1 MSQPITKYINQRKIM
16 STVENEDVTKL
27 DTQNLEALVTLQRRE
42 FQSEG
47 EVTYA
52 TRIDRLK
59 RLKALIVENKTEF
72 AETTKREFGGARSY
86 EFSLFS
92 EFAGKVE
99 AIDYS
104 MKHLKEWMKP
114 EKRKTNKPMNFLG
127 GKSQVRHFPKGVVG
141 IISPWNLPFGLTVAP
156 LTSALAA
163 GNRALLKPS
172 EFVPETAAL
181 FAEVVPQY
189 FSKDEVAVVTGGA
202 EISQCFAE
210 LPFDHLLFTG
220 STNIGAKVMQSA
232 SKNLV
237 PVTLELGGKSPV
249 IIGRSAKLDL
259 AGTRLTFGKLL
270 NGGQLC
276 LSPDYVV
283 VPHELEEL
291 LIARVVQEAES
302 MYPNITENEDY
313 AGVINEKHFARLQ
326 NYIDD
331 AVAKGAKLTIVGADK
346 TRASADNRR
355 MPLHI
360 LQNVKEDMLVLH
372 EEIFGPIL
380 PVMTYS
386 DVAEVPDM
394 IKPRQN
400 PLAMYYFGKD
410 KREQEY
416 LLSHVQSGG
425 VCINDITLHY
435 VQEDLPFGGIGSSG
449 MGAYHGPEGFRSM
462 SHARAIYSQTMIDVL
477 PIIGARPPFGN
488 KFRKNITKILG
499 SI

>member
-1 MSQPITKYINQRKIM
+1 MGAAEHHNATGLNA
-16 STVENEDVTKL
+16 
-27 DTQNLEALVTLQRRE
+27 QNLDALLELQRSKFRA
-42 FQSEG
+42 EG
-47 EVTYA
+47 EVTYS

-72 AETTKREFGGARSY
+72 AITTKREFGGARSY

-92 EFAGKVE
+92 EFASKVE
-99 AIDYS
+99 AINYS

-172 EFVPETAAL
+172 EFVPKTAAL
-181 FAEVVPQY
+181 FAEVVPKY
-189 FSKDEVAVVTGGA
+189 FSEDEVAVVTGGA
-202 EISQCFAE
+202 DISQRFAE

-220 STNIGAKVMQSA
+220 STKVGAKVMQSA

-283 VPHELEEL
+283 VPDELEEQ
-291 LIARVVQEAES
+291 LIARVVKEAQS

-313 AGVINEKHFARLQ
+313 AGVINERHFARLQ

-331 AVAKGAKLTIVGADK
+331 AVAKGAKLTIVGAEK
-346 TRASADNRR
+346 TRASDDNRR

-360 LQNVKEDMLVLH
+360 LQNVNEDMLVMH
-372 EEIFGPIL
+372 EEIFGPVL

-386 DVAEVPDM
+386 DVEEVPDM
-394 IKPRQN
+394 IEPRRN

-410 KREQEY
+410 NREQEY

-435 VQEDLPFGGIGSSG
+435 VQEDLPFGGIGASG
-449 MGAYHGPEGFRSM
+449 MGAYHGPEGFKNM

-477 PIIGARPPFGN
+477 PIIGARPPFGE
-488 KFRKNITKILG
+488 KFRKRITKTLG
-499 SI
+499 AI

>member
-1 MSQPITKYINQRKIM
+1 MSTTKY
-16 STVENEDVTKL
+16 ENVTTL
-27 DTQNLEALVTLQRRE
+27 HTQNLEALVELQRSKFRA
-42 FQSEG
+42 EG
-47 EVTYA
+47 EVSYA

-59 RLKALIVENKTEF
+59 RLKALIVENKIEF
-72 AETTKREFGGARSY
+72 AKTTKREFGGARSY

-99 AIDYS
+99 GIDYS

-127 GKSQVRHFPKGVVG
+127 GKSEVRHFPKGVVG

-181 FAEVVPQY
+181 FADVVPKY
-189 FSKDEVAVVTGGA
+189 FSEDEVAVVTGGA
-202 EISQCFAE
+202 EISQRFAE

-220 STNIGAKVMQSA
+220 STNIGSKVMQSA

-283 VPHELEEL
+283 VPNELEEQ
-291 LIARVVQEAES
+291 LIARVVQEAQS

-313 AGVINEKHFARLQ
+313 AGVINERHFARLQ

-346 TRASADNRR
+346 TRASEDNRR

-360 LQNVKEDMLVLH
+360 LQNVNEDMLVMH

-394 IKPRQN
+394 IEPRRN

-410 KREQEY
+410 KSEQEY
-416 LLSHVQSGG
+416 LLSNVQSGG

-435 VQEDLPFGGIGSSG
+435 VQEDLPFGGVGASG
-449 MGAYHGPEGFRSM
+449 MGAYHGPEGFRTL

>member
-1 MSQPITKYINQRKIM
+1 M
-16 STVENEDVTKL
+16 STAKRKNVTKL
-27 DTQNLEALVTLQRRE
+27 DTQNLEALVELQRSKFRA
-42 FQSEG
+42 EG
-47 EVTYA
+47 EVTYS

-92 EFAGKVE
+92 EFASKVE
-99 AIDYS
+99 GIDYA

-156 LTSALAA
+156 LTGALAA
-163 GNRALLKPS
+163 GNRAILKPS

-181 FAEVVPQY
+181 FAEIIPKY
-189 FSKDEVAVVTGGA
+189 FSEDEVAVVTGGA
-202 EISQCFAE
+202 DISQRFAE

-220 STNIGAKVMQSA
+220 SSNIGAKVMQSA

-283 VPHELEEL
+283 VPNELEEQ
-291 LIARVVQEAES
+291 LIARVVHEAQS

-313 AGVINEKHFARLQ
+313 AGVINERHFARLQ

-331 AVAKGAKLTIVGADK
+331 AVAKGAKLTIVGANK
-346 TRASADNRR
+346 TRASKNNRR

-360 LQNVKEDMLVLH
+360 LQNVTEDMLVMH

-394 IKPRQN
+394 IEPRRN

-416 LLSHVQSGG
+416 LLSNVQSGG

-435 VQEDLPFGGIGSSG
+435 VQEDLPFGGVGASG
-449 MGAYHGPEGFRSM
+449 MGAYHGPEGFRSL

-477 PIIGARPPFGN
+477 PIIGARPPFGE
-488 KFRKNITKILG
+488 KFRKNISKILG
-499 SI
+499 PI

>member
-1 MSQPITKYINQRKIM
+1 M
-16 STVENEDVTKL
+16 STAKRKNVTKL
-27 DTQNLEALVTLQRRE
+27 DTQNLEALVELQRSKFRA
-42 FQSEG
+42 EG
-47 EVTYA
+47 EVTYS

-92 EFAGKVE
+92 EFASKVE
-99 AIDYS
+99 GIDYA

-181 FAEVVPQY
+181 FAEVVPKY
-189 FSKDEVAVVTGGA
+189 FPEDEVAVVTGGA
-202 EISQCFAE
+202 DISQRFAE

-283 VPHELEEL
+283 VPDELEEQ
-291 LIARVVQEAES
+291 LIARVVQEVQS
-302 MYPNITENEDY
+302 MYPNITQNEDY
-313 AGVINEKHFARLQ
+313 AGVINERHFARLQ

-331 AVAKGAKLTIVGADK
+331 AVAKGANLTIVGADK
-346 TRASADNRR
+346 TRASEDNRR

-360 LQNVKEDMLVLH
+360 LQNVNEDMLIMH

-386 DVAEVPDM
+386 DVAEVPSM
-394 IKPRQN
+394 IEPRRN

-416 LLSHVQSGG
+416 LLSNVQSGG

-435 VQEDLPFGGIGSSG
+435 VQEDLPFGGIGASG
-449 MGAYHGPEGFRSM
+449 MGSYHGPEGFRSM

-477 PIIGARPPFGN
+477 PIIGARPPFGE
-488 KFRKNITKILG
+488 KFRKNISKILG
-499 SI
+499 PI

>member
-1 MSQPITKYINQRKIM
+1 MSIAEHN
-16 STVENEDVTKL
+16 NVTEL
-27 DTQNLEALVTLQRRE
+27 AGQNLNALIERQRSQFRA
-42 FQSEG
+42 EG
-47 EVTYA
+47 EVTYS

-92 EFAGKVE
+92 EFASKVE

-104 MKHLKEWMKP
+104 MKHLKQWMKP

-181 FAEVVPQY
+181 FAEIVPKY
-189 FSKDEVAVVTGGA
+189 FPEDEVAVVTGGA
-202 EISQCFAE
+202 EISQKFAE

-220 STNIGAKVMQSA
+220 STKVGAKVMRSA

-249 IIGRSAKLDL
+249 VIGRSAKLDL

-283 VPHELEEL
+283 VPNELEEQ
-291 LIARVVQEAES
+291 LIARVAHEAQS

-313 AGVINEKHFARLQ
+313 AGIINERHFARLQ
-326 NYIDD
+326 NYLDD
-331 AVAKGAKLTIVGADK
+331 AVAKGAKLTIVGANK
-346 TRASADNRR
+346 TRASAGNRR

-360 LQNVKEDMLVLH
+360 LQNVNDDMLVMQ
-372 EEIFGPIL
+372 EEIFGPVL
-380 PVMTYS
+380 PFMTYS
-386 DVAEVPDM
+386 DVTEVPDM
-394 IKPRQN
+394 IEPRRS
-400 PLAMYYFGKD
+400 PLALYYFGKD

-435 VQEDLPFGGIGSSG
+435 VQEDLPFGGFGASG

-477 PIIGARPPFGN
+477 PIVGARPPFGN
-488 KFRKNITKILG
+488 KFRKNISKILG
-499 SI
+499 AI

>member
-1 MSQPITKYINQRKIM
+1 MGAAEHHNATGLNA
-16 STVENEDVTKL
+16 
-27 DTQNLEALVTLQRRE
+27 QNLDALLELQRSKFRA
-42 FQSEG
+42 EG
-47 EVTYA
+47 EVTYS

-72 AETTKREFGGARSY
+72 AITTKREFGGARSY

-92 EFAGKVE
+92 EFASKVE
-99 AIDYS
+99 AINYS

-172 EFVPETAAL
+172 EFVPKTAAL
-181 FAEVVPQY
+181 FAEVVPKY
-189 FSKDEVAVVTGGA
+189 FSEDEVAVVTGGA
-202 EISQCFAE
+202 DISQRFAE

-220 STNIGAKVMQSA
+220 STKVGAKVMQSA

-283 VPHELEEL
+283 VPDELEEQ
-291 LIARVVQEAES
+291 LIARVVKEAES

-313 AGVINEKHFARLQ
+313 AGVINERHFARLQ

-346 TRASADNRR
+346 TRASEDNRR

-360 LQNVKEDMLVLH
+360 LQNVNEDMLVMH

-386 DVAEVPDM
+386 DVAEVPSM
-394 IKPRQN
+394 IEPRRN

-416 LLSHVQSGG
+416 LLSNVQSGG

-435 VQEDLPFGGIGSSG
+435 VQEDLPFGGIGASG
-449 MGAYHGPEGFRSM
+449 MGSYHGPEGFRSM

-477 PIIGARPPFGN
+477 PIIGARPPFGE
-488 KFRKNITKILG
+488 KFRKNISKILG
-499 SI
+499 PI

>member
-1 MSQPITKYINQRKIM
+1 MSIAEHDN
-16 STVENEDVTKL
+16 VTKL
-27 DTQNLEALVTLQRRE
+27 ATQNLRALVELQKNTFRA
-42 FQSEG
+42 EG

-59 RLKALIVENKTEF
+59 RLKALIVENKTAF
-72 AETTKREFGGARSY
+72 ATTTKREFNGARSY

-92 EFAGKVE
+92 EFASKVE

-104 MKHLKEWMKP
+104 MKHLKAWMKP

-127 GKSQVRHFPKGVVG
+127 GKSQVRYFPKGVVG

-172 EFVPETAAL
+172 EYVPETAAL
-181 FAEVVPQY
+181 FAEVVPKY
-189 FSKDEVAVVTGGA
+189 FSEDEVAVVTGGA
-202 EISQCFAE
+202 EISQRFAE

-220 STNIGAKVMQSA
+220 STRVGAQVMQSA

-249 IIGRSAKLDL
+249 VIGRSAKLVL

-276 LSPDYVV
+276 LSPDYVL
-283 VPHELEEL
+283 VPKELEEP
-291 LIARVVQEAES
+291 LIARVIDEAQA
-302 MYPNITENEDY
+302 MYPNITDNNDY
-313 AGVINEKHFARLQ
+313 AGIFNEKHFARLQ
-326 NYIDD
+326 SYVDD
-331 AVAKGAKLTIVGADK
+331 AVAKGAKLTIVGANR
-346 TRASADNRR
+346 TRASEDNRR

-360 LQNVKEDMLVLH
+360 LQNVSEDMHVMH

-386 DVAEVPDM
+386 DIKQVPDM
-394 IKPRQN
+394 IEPRRT

-410 KREQEY
+410 KTEQEY

-435 VQEDLPFGGIGSSG
+435 VQEDLPFGGIGASG
-449 MGAYHGPEGFRSM
+449 MGAYHGPEGFKNL

-477 PIIGARPPFGN
+477 PIIGARPPFGE
-488 KFRKNITKILG
+488 KFRGRIRKALG
-499 SI
+499 EI

>member
-1 MSQPITKYINQRKIM
+1 MSEAHNDNVM
-16 STVENEDVTKL
+16 EL
-27 DTQNLEALVTLQRRE
+27 DFQNLNALVALQRNAFRA
-42 FQSEG
+42 EG

-59 RLKALIVENKTEF
+59 RLKALIVENKREF
-72 AETTKREFGGARSY
+72 ATTTKREFNGARSY

-92 EFAGKVE
+92 EFASKVE

-104 MKHLKEWMKP
+104 IKHLKQWMKP
-114 EKRKTNKPMNFLG
+114 EKRKTNKPMNLLG
-127 GKSQVRHFPKGVVG
+127 GKGQVRYFPKGVVG

-172 EFVPETAAL
+172 EYVPDTAAL
-181 FAEVVPQY
+181 FADVVPKY
-189 FSKDEVAVVTGGA
+189 FSTEEVAVVTGGA
-202 EISQCFAE
+202 QTSQHFAE

-220 STNIGAKVMQSA
+220 STRVGFKVMQSA

-259 AGTRLTFGKLL
+259 AGTRLTFAKLL

-276 LSPDYVV
+276 LSPDYAL
-283 VPHELEEL
+283 VPNELEEQL
-291 LIARVVQEAES
+291 VSRVKHEVES
-302 MYPNITENEDY
+302 MYPNMTENSDY
-313 AGVINEKHFARLQ
+313 AGVFNERHFARLQ

-331 AVAKGAKLTIVGADK
+331 AVAKGAKLTIVGANE
-346 TRASADNRR
+346 TRVSKDNFR

-360 LQNVKEDMLVLH
+360 LQNVNENMQVMH

-380 PVMTYS
+380 PIMTYA
-386 DVAEVPDM
+386 DITEVPDQ
-394 IKPRQN
+394 IEPRRN

-410 KREQEY
+410 KGEQEY

-435 VQEDLPFGGIGSSG
+435 VQEDLPFGGFGASG
-449 MGAYHGPEGFRSM
+449 MGSYHGPEGFRNM

-477 PIIGARPPFGN
+477 PIIGARPPFGE
-488 KFRKNITKILG
+488 KFRKRISKVLG
-499 SI
+499 AI

>member
-1 MSQPITKYINQRKIM
+1 MSTTKY
-16 STVENEDVTKL
+16 ENVTTL
-27 DTQNLEALVTLQRRE
+27 DTQNLEALVELQRSKFRA
-42 FQSEG
+42 EG

-59 RLKALIVENKTEF
+59 RLKALIVENKIEF
-72 AETTKREFGGARSY
+72 AKTTKREFGGARSY
-86 EFSLFS
+86 ELSLFS

-99 AIDYS
+99 GIDYS
-104 MKHLKEWMKP
+104 MKHLKDWMKP

-181 FAEVVPQY
+181 FADVVPKY
-189 FSKDEVAVVTGGA
+189 FANDEVAVVTGGA
-202 EISQCFAE
+202 EISQRFAE

-283 VPHELEEL
+283 VPNELEEQ
-291 LIARVVQEAES
+291 LIARVVQEAQS

-313 AGVINEKHFARLQ
+313 AGVINERHFARLQ

-346 TRASADNRR
+346 TRASEDNRR

-360 LQNVKEDMLVLH
+360 LQNVNEDMLVMH

-386 DVAEVPDM
+386 NVAEVPDM
-394 IKPRQN
+394 IEPRRN

-410 KREQEY
+410 KSEQEY
-416 LLSHVQSGG
+416 LLSNVQSGG

-435 VQEDLPFGGIGSSG
+435 VQEDLPFGGVGASG
-449 MGAYHGPEGFRSM
+449 MGAYHGPEGFRTL

>member
-1 MSQPITKYINQRKIM
+1 MGAA
-16 STVENEDVTKL
+16 ENHNVTGL
-27 DTQNLEALVTLQRRE
+27 DTQDLDALIDLQRSKFRA
-42 FQSEG
+42 EG

-59 RLKALIVENKTEF
+59 RLKALILENKVEF
-72 AETTKREFGGARSY
+72 ATTTKREFNGARSY

-92 EFAGKVE
+92 EFGSKVE

-104 MKHLKEWMKP
+104 IKHLKAWMKP

-127 GKSQVRHFPKGVVG
+127 GKGQVRHFPKGVVG

-181 FAEVVPQY
+181 FAEVVPKY
-189 FSKDEVAVVTGGA
+189 FSTDEVAVVTGGA
-202 EISQCFAE
+202 EISQKFAE

-220 STNIGAKVMQSA
+220 STRVGAQVMQAA

-249 IIGRSAKLDL
+249 IIGRSANLEL
-259 AGTRLTFGKLL
+259 AGTRLTFSKFL

-276 LSPDYVV
+276 LSPDYVL
-283 VPHELEEL
+283 VPRELEEQL
-291 LIARVVQEAES
+291 VARVIHEAQS
-302 MYPNITENEDY
+302 MYPNVTENEDY
-313 AGVINEKHFARLQ
+313 AGVVNERHFARLQ

-331 AVAKGAKLTIVGADK
+331 AVTKGAKLTIVGADQ
-346 TRASADNRR
+346 TRASENNRR

-360 LQNVKEDMLVLH
+360 LQNVNEDMLVMH

-380 PVMTYS
+380 PVMTYA
-386 DVAEVPDM
+386 DITEVPDQVE
-394 IKPRQN
+394 PRKN
-400 PLAMYYFGKD
+400 PLALYYFGKD
-410 KREQEY
+410 KSEQEY
-416 LLSHVQSGG
+416 LLSHVPSGG

-435 VQEDLPFGGIGSSG
+435 VQEDLPFGGVGASG
-449 MGAYHGPEGFRSM
+449 MGAYHGPEGFKTL
-462 SHARAIYSQTMIDVL
+462 SHPRAIYSQTMIDVL
-477 PIIGARPPFGN
+477 PIIGARPPFGE
-488 KFRKNITKILG
+488 KFRKNIRKILG
-499 SI
+499 AI

>member
-1 MSQPITKYINQRKIM
+1 MSIAEQNNITEL
-16 STVENEDVTKL
+16 TG
-27 DTQNLEALVTLQRRE
+27 QNLNALVARQRSQFRA
-42 FQSEG
+42 EG

-72 AETTKREFGGARSY
+72 AKTTKREFGGARSY

-92 EFAGKVE
+92 EFASKVE

-104 MKHLKEWMKP
+104 MKHLKAWMRP

-127 GKSQVRHFPKGVVG
+127 GKSQVRHYPKGVVG

-163 GNRALLKPS
+163 GNRAILKPS

-181 FAEVVPQY
+181 FAEIVPKY
-189 FSKDEVAVVTGGA
+189 FPEDEVAVVTGGA
-202 EISQCFAE
+202 EISQKFAA

-249 IIGRSAKLDL
+249 VIGRSAKLDL

-276 LSPDYVV
+276 LSPDYVI
-283 VPHELEEL
+283 VPNELEEQ
-291 LIARVVQEAES
+291 LIARVIQEVQA

-313 AGVINEKHFARLQ
+313 AGIINERHFARLQ
-326 NYIDD
+326 SYLDD

-346 TRASADNRR
+346 TRASAGNRR

-360 LQNVKEDMLVLH
+360 LQNVNDDMLIMH

-394 IKPRQN
+394 IEPRRN
-400 PLAMYYFGKD
+400 PLALYYFGKD

-416 LLSHVQSGG
+416 LLNHVQSGG

-435 VQEDLPFGGIGSSG
+435 VQEDLPFGGFGASG
-449 MGAYHGPEGFRSM
+449 MGAYHGPEGFRSL

-477 PIIGARPPFGN
+477 PIVGARPPFGD
-488 KFRKNITKILG
+488 KFRKNISKVLG
-499 SI
+499 AI

>member
-1 MSQPITKYINQRKIM
+1 MSTTKYENVT
-16 STVENEDVTKL
+16 TVH
-27 DTQNLEALVTLQRRE
+27 TQNLEALVELQRSKFRA
-42 FQSEG
+42 EG

-59 RLKALIVENKTEF
+59 RLKALIVENKIEF
-72 AETTKREFGGARSY
+72 AKTTKREFGGARSY

-99 AIDYS
+99 GIDYS

-181 FAEVVPQY
+181 FADVVPKY
-189 FSKDEVAVVTGGA
+189 FANDEVAVVTGGA
-202 EISQCFAE
+202 EISQRFAE

-283 VPHELEEL
+283 VPNELEEQ
-291 LIARVVQEAES
+291 LIARVVQEAQS

-313 AGVINEKHFARLQ
+313 AGVINERHFARLQ

-346 TRASADNRR
+346 TRASEDNRR

-360 LQNVKEDMLVLH
+360 LQNVNEDMLVMH

-394 IKPRQN
+394 IEPRRN

-410 KREQEY
+410 KSEQEY
-416 LLSHVQSGG
+416 LLSNVQSGG

-435 VQEDLPFGGIGSSG
+435 VQEDLPFGGVGASG
-449 MGAYHGPEGFRSM
+449 MGAYHGPEGFRTL